1 MPAYKDNERGTWYC
15 EFRCKEIN
23 GLTKKIK
30 KRGFKTKK
38 GAIEY
43 ERNFLTQLS
52 EKAEVIRFK
61 DFALMYLKDIKT
73 RIKPSS
79 YNNKEK
85 IFKFKLIPFFE
96 NMLIGN
102 ITPIVIRKWQ
112 NEELKNNYKKS
123 YFATIQKELSAVMNY
138 AVKFYNLPF
147 NPVARAGQVSD
158 SPLLRE
164 KEEINVWSL
173 KEFRNFIRHVDNCE
187 LYTIFNLLYFTGAR
201 IGEILALNHKDFN
214 FKNQTVRINKN
225 YQKTNGKGYITTPKT
240 KSSIRTIKIPDFLC
254 KIVQE
259 YLKKLYD
266 INISRIFNT
275 SRTNVHRCKSTIIK
289 KYNLKKIRLHDF
301 RHSHASILLN
311 EGVNI
316 IAVSKRLGHKS
327 VKMTLDTYAH
337 LMDGNEDKLIDVL
350 EKLKN
355 EEF

>member
-1 MPAYKDNERGTWYC
+1 MPVYKDDERGTWYC
-15 EFRCKEIN
+15 EFRYKEIN
-23 GLTKKIK
+23 GFTKKKK

-38 GAIEY
+38 EAVEY
-43 ERNFLTQLS
+43 ERNFLAQLS
-52 EKAEVIRFK
+52 TKAETIFFK
-61 DFALMYLKDIKT
+61 DFAQIYLKDIKT

-96 NMLIGN
+96 NILVGD
-102 ITPIVIRKWQ
+102 ITPIIIRKWQ

-123 YFATIQKELSAVMNY
+123 YFVTIQKEMSAIMNY

-147 NPVARAGQVSD
+147 NPVERAGQVSD

-164 KEEINVWSL
+164 KDEIKVWNL
-173 KEFRNFIRHVDNCE
+173 KEFNEFIKYVDNCE

-214 FKNQTVRINKN
+214 FKNNTMRINKS
-225 YQKTNGKGYITTPKT
+225 YQKINGKEHITTPKT
-240 KSSIRTIKIPDFLC
+240 KSSIRTIKIPNFLC
-254 KIVQE
+254 DIVQK

-266 INISRIFNT
+266 INTPRIFNT
-275 SRTNVHRCKSTIIK
+275 SRTNVHRCKNNIIR

-316 IAVSKRLGHKS
+316 IAVSKRLGHES

-337 LMDGNEDKLIDVL
+337 LMDKGEGKLIETL

-355 EEF
+355 EDF